1 MKARML
7 VAVGVLILILLTSIP
22 ARGASSSAPFTVVSA
37 SWGTGAKPIEA
48 APGVADV
55 PLTVTVE
62 YQGDMEAQS
71 VRGLLQLGAATI
83 NKQVVAGFSDIY
95 GNTTATAS
103 VFSIGVGSTFAL
115 TYFIDIANTTRVGA
129 YSIPIQLQW
138 TESTTGNPT
147 YQAQSAAI
155 SLTMLGIPNLVFG
168 ASPLALVPGRV
179 NTVSLT
185 ASNPGSGAASQ
196 IAISDSATG
205 VSVLNPIFEVASL
218 APGQSTSMSVGLYV
232 PASLSGASVTMTVS
246 ATYYDAYG
254 SSQTASQAIGLYTD
268 RASPPVLSFEALSD
282 SVEAGQNSTIPV
294 TLRNLGSGVVSDI
307 HTQITS
313 SGQSSVLDQFPIIG
327 SLEPNASATADIGIY
342 VPQNL
347 AGAPLTLT
355 FTSSYTD
362 EYGNAGT
369 YSQTVGLYS
378 ANTTTTLPST
388 LVSVRPLRSQVSV
401 GTQSDIAFLVEDA
414 GPDSLISPVLSL
426 AVPSP
431 LVVTQ
436 NSTYPIQGG
445 ILRPGQAVVYEAVVG
460 SSTSST
466 PGYYSASVT
475 VNYLDSSGSLKSA
488 SFSSGLVLSG
498 KVDLIIQDPQVTQGS
513 STLVVTGTILNEG
526 FSSAYYASVTGS
538 LAGAKGSS
546 QPDYLGEVDPNT
558 PLPFSVTIN
567 YTPKATANLP
577 ANITVN
583 ISYQDSLGL
592 AGQQLSKVPTT
603 LESAEQLL
611 QSQVS
616 TSSSSSSSGSSAL
629 TYLEYGVIAALV
641 VVALVGA
648 IYIRRNR
655 AGAIDSE
662 AASNHK
668 ADHEV
673 I

>member
-1 MKARML
+1 LRVLAPL
-7 VAVGVLILILLTSIP
+7 AIAALLLLSLGSVPVGL
-22 ARGASSSAPFTVVSA
+22 ASSSSPFTVVGA
-37 SWGTGAKPIEA
+37 VWGTAANPIEA
-48 APGVADV
+48 APGNTNV

-62 YQGDMEAQS
+62 YQGSLEAQS
-71 VRGLLQLGAATI
+71 VRGLLQLSAATT
-83 NKQVVAGFSDIY
+83 NQQPVAGFTDEF

-103 VFSIGVGSTFAL
+103 AFSINPGSVL
-115 TYFIDIANTTRVGA
+115 TLDYFVNIANTTKVGD
-129 YSIPIQLQW
+129 YSIPIELQW
-138 TESTTGNPT
+138 SDATTGSST
-147 YQAQSAAI
+147 YDTQSATI
-155 SLTMLGIPNLVFG
+155 SVMMLGIPDLVFT
-168 ASPLALVPGRV
+168 ASPLALLPGRV
-179 NTVSLT
+179 NNISLKI
-185 ASNPGSGAASQ
+185 SNQGSGDASRT
-196 IAISDSATG
+196 AISVSASG
-205 VSVLNPIFEVASL
+205 VSVLDPVLEASTL
-218 APGQSTSMSVGLYV
+218 APGQSKSVEVELFV
-232 PASLSGASVTMTVS
+232 PAPLSGSSVAVTVE

-254 SSQTASQAIGLYTD
+254 SPQSTSQMIGLYTY
-268 RASPPVLSFEALSD
+268 RTPAPILSFKALSD
-282 SVEAGQNSTIPV
+282 SVVAGQNSTIPV
-294 TLRNLGSGVVSDI
+294 TLMNLGSGVVSDI

-313 SGQSSVLDQFPIIG
+313 SGQSSVLDQFPIVG

-347 AGAPLTLT
+347 AGASLTLT

-369 YSQTVGLYS
+369 YIQTVGLYS

-388 LVSVRPLRSQVSV
+388 LVSVRPLRSEVSV
-401 GTQSDIAFLVEDA
+401 GTQSDVAFLIEDA
-414 GPDSLISPVLSL
+414 GPDSLNSPVLSL
-426 AVPSP
+426 TVPSP

-445 ILRPGQAVVYEAVVG
+445 ILRPGQSVVYEAVVG

-488 SFSSGLVLSG
+488 SFSSGLVLAG
-498 KVDLIIQDPQVTQGS
+498 KITLIIQDPQVTQSS

-538 LAGAKGSS
+538 LSGAKGSS

-558 PLPFSVTIN
+558 PLPFSVSID

-583 ISYQDSLGL
+583 ISYADSLGI

-611 QSQVS
+611 QTQVS
-616 TSSSSSSSGSSAL
+616 SSSSSSSSGSSAL

-641 VVALVGA
+641 VVAVIGA

-655 AGAIDSE
+655 ATATDSGE
-662 AASNHK
+662 ASNHK